1 MTRIRQCQWLI
12 PAIIF
17 ILGVSGCAHHQA
29 PLPSVYRSAQTL
41 DGRALP
47 PGRNYWA
54 AFSNPSRFNASGLYL
69 LRPYQPGRTP
79 LVLIHGLA
87 SDAFTWEQIVATLES
102 DPTISSRYQIWLYQ
116 YPTGLSYLRTA
127 ADLRKELMSTRE
139 ILDPQKLD
147 SAIDQTVLVGHSMG
161 GLLAKL
167 QVSYSDDKLWRAI
180 SDVPLN
186 DALNAGPI
194 PDDTV
199 SAFLFQPVP
208 HVKRV
213 VYMATP
219 HQGSN
224 WTQQPLGRLGRWLI
238 NVPDSTLV
246 EYRRFIRGNPG
257 LFRNPGPTPATS
269 LDHLIPGNPVIRS
282 SNSLRYSDAVVTH
295 SIIGTG
301 YQSPDRLIGDGVVPI
316 ISAHRPD
323 VRTERLV
330 KATHSGILQNAE
342 AAAELKCILLQ

>member
-1 MTRIRQCQWLI
+1 M
-12 PAIIF
+12 
-17 ILGVSGCAHHQA
+17 GVSGCVHPSLPPAFQA
-29 PLPSVYRSAQTL
+29 ARTL
-41 DGRALP
+41 DGRVLP
-47 PGRNYWA
+47 PGREYWT
-54 AFSNPSRFNASGLYL
+54 AFRNPSQFNASGLFL
-69 LRPYQPGRTP
+69 LQPYQPGRIP
-79 LVLIHGLA
+79 LILIHGLA
-87 SDAFTWEQIVATLES
+87 SDALTWQQMVDHLNA
-102 DPTISSRYQIWLYQ
+102 DPMITSRYQIWVYQ
-116 YPTGLSYLRTA
+116 YPTGVSYLRTA
-127 ADLRKELMSTRE
+127 ADLRRE
-139 ILDPQKLD
+139 ILTVRSVVDPAQNDIALD
-147 SAIDQTVLVGHSMG
+147 QMVLVGHSMG

-186 DALNAGPI
+186 DALNTGPI
-194 PDDTV
+194 PDETV

-238 NVPDSTLV
+238 NVPDRTLV
-246 EYRRFIRGNPG
+246 EYRRLIRGNPG
-257 LFRNPGPTPATS
+257 LFRNPGPTPPTS
-269 LDHLIPGNPVIRS
+269 LDHLIPGNPIIRS
-282 SNSLRYSDAVVTH
+282 SNALRYSEMVVTH

-301 YQSPDRLIGDGVVPI
+301 YQSPDGLIGDGVVPV

-330 KATHSGILQNAE
+330 KATHSGILQNAD
-342 AAAELKCILLQ
+342 AAAELKCILMQ

>member
-1 MTRIRQCQWLI
+1 M
-12 PAIIF
+12 
-17 ILGVSGCAHHQA
+17 
-29 PLPSVYRSAQTL
+29 
-41 DGRALP
+41 
-47 PGRNYWA
+47 
-54 AFSNPSRFNASGLYL
+54 
-69 LRPYQPGRTP
+69 
-79 LVLIHGLA
+79 HGLA

-102 DPTISSRYQIWLYQ
+102 DPSIASRYQIWLYQ

-127 ADLRKELMSTRE
+127 ADLRRELMATRE
-139 ILDPQKLD
+139 ILDPQKID
-147 SAIDQTVLVGHSMG
+147 PAIDQTVLVGHSMG

-167 QVSYSDDKLWRAI
+167 QVSYSDDTLWRAI

-194 PDDTV
+194 PDETV

-238 NVPDSTLV
+238 NVPDRTLV
-246 EYRRFIRGNPG
+246 EYRRLIRGNPG
-257 LFRNPGPTPATS
+257 LFRNPAPTPPTS
-269 LDHLIPGNPVIRS
+269 LDHLIPGNPIIRS
-282 SNSLRYSDAVVTH
+282 SNALRYSDMVLTH

-301 YQSPDRLIGDGVVPI
+301 YRSPDGLIGDGVVPV

-323 VRTERLV
+323 VRTERFV
-330 KATHSGILQNAE
+330 KATHSGILQNTD
-342 AAAELKCILLQ
+342 AAAELKCILME

>member
-1 MTRIRQCQWLI
+1 M
-12 PAIIF
+12 
-17 ILGVSGCAHHQA
+17 
-29 PLPSVYRSAQTL
+29 
-41 DGRALP
+41 
-47 PGRNYWA
+47 
-54 AFSNPSRFNASGLYL
+54 
-69 LRPYQPGRTP
+69 
-79 LVLIHGLA
+79 LIHGLA

-102 DPTISSRYQIWLYQ
+102 DPTIASRYQIWLYQ

-127 ADLRKELMSTRE
+127 ADLRRELMSTRE
-139 ILDPQKLD
+139 IIDPQKLD
-147 SAIDQTVLVGHSMG
+147 PAIDQTVLVGHSMG

-167 QVSYSDDKLWRAI
+167 QVSYSDDTLWRAI

-246 EYRRFIRGNPG
+246 EYRRLIRGNPG
-257 LFRNPGPTPATS
+257 LFRNPGPTPPTS

>member
-1 MTRIRQCQWLI
+1 LTGIRQCQWLI
-12 PAIIF
+12 AAIVL
-17 ILGVSGCAHHQA
+17 ILSVSGCAHHQP
-29 PLPSVYRSAQTL
+29 PLPSGYRSAQTL

-69 LRPYQPGRTP
+69 LRPYQPGRVP

-87 SDAFTWEQIVATLES
+87 SDAFTWDQVVATLES
-102 DPTISSRYQIWLYQ
+102 DPMIASRYQIWLYQ

-127 ADLRKELMSTRE
+127 ADLRRELMSTRE

-147 SAIDQTVLVGHSMG
+147 PAIDQTVLVGHSMG

-186 DALNAGPI
+186 DALNTGPI
-194 PDDTV
+194 PDETV

-219 HQGSN
+219 HQGSTGHN
-224 WTQQPLGRLGRWLI
+224 NPSD
-238 NVPDSTLV
+238 DS
-246 EYRRFIRGNPG
+246 GAG
-257 LFRNPGPTPATS
+257 
-269 LDHLIPGNPVIRS
+269 
-282 SNSLRYSDAVVTH
+282 
-295 SIIGTG
+295 
-301 YQSPDRLIGDGVVPI
+301 
-316 ISAHRPD
+316 
-323 VRTERLV
+323 
-330 KATHSGILQNAE
+330 
-342 AAAELKCILLQ
+342 